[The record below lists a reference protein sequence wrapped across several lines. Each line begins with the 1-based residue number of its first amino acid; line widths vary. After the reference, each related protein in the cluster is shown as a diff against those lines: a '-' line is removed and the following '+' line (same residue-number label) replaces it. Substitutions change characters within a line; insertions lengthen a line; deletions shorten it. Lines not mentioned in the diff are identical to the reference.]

1 VLKIIKYI
9 HLLHQQQLLFYKKRL
24 YTYVGC
30 GGGGGGGG
38 IFDWNFTR
46 TNSMRENTNEI
57 LLNSS
62 NWCVIIVTYANWQVW
77 NNLNLNQM
85 RDEMN

>member
-1 VLKIIKYI
+1 
-9 HLLHQQQLLFYKKRL
+9 
-24 YTYVGC
+24 
-30 GGGGGGGG
+30 
-38 IFDWNFTR
+38 
-46 TNSMRENTNEI
+46 MRENTNEI

-62 NWCVIIVTYANWQVW
+62 NLCVTVVTYANWQVW